1 MSVDDYPFHHSRPV
15 EASELPDGYFHII
28 PCRLISPP
36 LDSSIIDRAK
46 DDWSRAVG
54 KELPVSILNEK
65 DFSSFPHVYP
75 ECPPSKR
82 GLMLGFVTIAT
93 LWNDEMGTLRTDEHQ
108 AIVDDL
114 ALATMSRVK
123 TGTSIAC
130 DYKINNIYYS
140 ALKGILPQ
148 LGCRDD
154 EQNTVLKEFLAI
166 LRSQPMPSLNQI
178 TFDAYKEQKSKSNAG
193 MFAKL
198 VIPICHDLHI
208 SESEQASVASLIK
221 LGSLITGLANDYESF
236 YKDFEEH
243 ATSGSLDVIPNAM
256 AVLMANY
263 DYTEE
268 EANNI
273 LRREILSLE
282 RQFLT
287 NYDDWKASPAFKSA
301 DLRAYMAL
309 WATSV
314 GGTCYAQAISPRY
327 HGLKLKTT
335 AEDRA
340 QLVCRNKRNYR
351 LHGYPPPASFKQS
364 SETLRNHGTNSS
376 AGGQGDILAPF
387 KKASAEQLCMA
398 PYEYTRS
405 TPGKQTISKFIEC
418 LRSWLHLPDDSAS
431 VIEHITN
438 MIFHSTLMI
447 DDIEDDSML
456 RRGKPAA
463 HVVFGKAQTVNSATY
478 LYAKAT
484 RDLDQLQQ
492 DACKAA
498 FLDELETLALGQ
510 ALDLHWKFQKT
521 CPTTGEYLTMVDNK
535 TGGLFRMTL
544 RLLEIESK
552 AEPCPDLMQLIT
564 LMGRYYQ
571 IRDDYLNLT
580 SDEYTG
586 TKGYCEDLSEGKL
599 SFPLIHALQNSPEA
613 DMLRGLLFHRENGH
627 ELSLDMKSYIVAEMR
642 KVGSL
647 AHARE
652 TALQLFDAMMGTL
665 ERVEATLGP
674 NKRLK
679 ALLLWLKL

>member
-1 MSVDDYPFHHSRPV
+1 
-15 EASELPDGYFHII
+15 
-28 PCRLISPP
+28 
-36 LDSSIIDRAK
+36 
-46 DDWSRAVG
+46 
-54 KELPVSILNEK
+54 
-65 DFSSFPHVYP
+65 
-75 ECPPSKR
+75 
-82 GLMLGFVTIAT
+82 
-93 LWNDEMGTLRTDEHQ
+93 
-108 AIVDDL
+108 
-114 ALATMSRVK
+114 MSRVK

-130 DYKINNIYYS
+130 DYKTNDIYYS
-140 ALKGILPQ
+140 ALTGILPQ

-178 TFDAYKEQKSKSNAG
+178 TFDAYKEHKSKSNAG

-236 YKDFEEH
+236 YRDFEEH

-309 WATSV
+309 WVTSV

-340 QLVCRNKRNYR
+340 QL
-351 LHGYPPPASFKQS
+351 LMPA
-364 SETLRNHGTNSS
+364 R
-376 AGGQGDILAPF
+376 
-387 KKASAEQLCMA
+387 
-398 PYEYTRS
+398 
-405 TPGKQTISKFIEC
+405 
-418 LRSWLHLPDDSAS
+418 
-431 VIEHITN
+431 
-438 MIFHSTLMI
+438 I

-456 RRGKPAA
+456 RRGKLAVY
-463 HVVFGKAQTVNSATY
+463 VVFGKAQTVNSATY

>member
-54 KELPVSILNEK
+54 KELPGSILNEK
-65 DFSSFPHVYP
+65 VFSSFPHVYP

-93 LWNDEMGTLRTDEHQ
+93 LWNDEMGTLETDEHQ

-114 ALATMSRVK
+114 ALAIMSRVK

-140 ALKGILPQ
+140 ALKGILAQ

-236 YKDFEEH
+236 YRDFEEH

-309 WATSV
+309 WVTSV

-351 LHGYPPPASFKQS
+351 LHGYPPPASLKQS
-364 SETLRNHGTNSS
+364 SETLRKDGTNSS

-431 VIEHITN
+431 VIEDITN

>member
-1 MSVDDYPFHHSRPV
+1 
-15 EASELPDGYFHII
+15 
-28 PCRLISPP
+28 
-36 LDSSIIDRAK
+36 
-46 DDWSRAVG
+46 
-54 KELPVSILNEK
+54 
-65 DFSSFPHVYP
+65 
-75 ECPPSKR
+75 
-82 GLMLGFVTIAT
+82 
-93 LWNDEMGTLRTDEHQ
+93 
-108 AIVDDL
+108 
-114 ALATMSRVK
+114 
-123 TGTSIAC
+123 
-130 DYKINNIYYS
+130 
-140 ALKGILPQ
+140 
-148 LGCRDD
+148 
-154 EQNTVLKEFLAI
+154 
-166 LRSQPMPSLNQI
+166 
-178 TFDAYKEQKSKSNAG
+178 
-193 MFAKL
+193 
-198 VIPICHDLHI
+198 
-208 SESEQASVASLIK
+208 
-221 LGSLITGLANDYESF
+221 
-236 YKDFEEH
+236 
-243 ATSGSLDVIPNAM
+243 M

-268 EANNI
+268 EANSI

-309 WATSV
+309 WVTSV
-314 GGTCYAQAISPRY
+314 GGTCYAQAMSPRY

-364 SETLRNHGTNSS
+364 SETLRKDGTNSS

-387 KKASAEQLCMA
+387 KKASAEQQKLCMA

-498 FLDELETLALGQ
+498 FLEELETLALGQ

-599 SFPLIHALQNSPEA
+599 SFPLIYALQKSPEA

>member
-1 MSVDDYPFHHSRPV
+1 
-15 EASELPDGYFHII
+15 
-28 PCRLISPP
+28 
-36 LDSSIIDRAK
+36 
-46 DDWSRAVG
+46 
-54 KELPVSILNEK
+54 
-65 DFSSFPHVYP
+65 
-75 ECPPSKR
+75 
-82 GLMLGFVTIAT
+82 
-93 LWNDEMGTLRTDEHQ
+93 
-108 AIVDDL
+108 
-114 ALATMSRVK
+114 MSRVK

-140 ALKGILPQ
+140 ALKGILAQ

-236 YKDFEEH
+236 YRDFEEH

-309 WATSV
+309 WVTSV

-351 LHGYPPPASFKQS
+351 LHGYPPPASLKQS
-364 SETLRNHGTNSS
+364 SETLRKDGTNSS

-387 KKASAEQLCMA
+387 KKASAEQLMPA
-398 PYEYTRS
+398 R
-405 TPGKQTISKFIEC
+405 
-418 LRSWLHLPDDSAS
+418 
-431 VIEHITN
+431 
-438 MIFHSTLMI
+438 I

>member
-1 MSVDDYPFHHSRPV
+1 
-15 EASELPDGYFHII
+15 
-28 PCRLISPP
+28 
-36 LDSSIIDRAK
+36 
-46 DDWSRAVG
+46 
-54 KELPVSILNEK
+54 
-65 DFSSFPHVYP
+65 
-75 ECPPSKR
+75 
-82 GLMLGFVTIAT
+82 
-93 LWNDEMGTLRTDEHQ
+93 
-108 AIVDDL
+108 
-114 ALATMSRVK
+114 MSRVK

-140 ALKGILPQ
+140 ALTGILPQ

-178 TFDAYKEQKSKSNAG
+178 TFDAYKEQISKSNAG

-208 SESEQASVASLIK
+208 SENEQASVASLIK
-221 LGSLITGLANDYESF
+221 LGSLITGLANDYQSF

-268 EANNI
+268 EANSI

-309 WATSV
+309 WVTSV
-314 GGTCYAQAISPRY
+314 GGTCYAQAMSPRY

-364 SETLRNHGTNSS
+364 SETLRKDGTNSS

-498 FLDELETLALGQ
+498 FLEELETLALGQ

-599 SFPLIHALQNSPEA
+599 SFPLIYALQKSPEA